1 MATQAKRIYR
11 VADKLIRAANQA
23 QAIRHYATF
32 IDPIRVANSDDLI
45 ELTKA
50 GVEVDEA
57 GAEAEGSEPAEG
69 QHGSEAGGSDAA
81 G

>member
-11 VADKLIRAANQA
+11 VANKLIRANNTA

-32 IDPIRVANSDDLI
+32 IEPIRVANSDDLI

-50 GVEVDEA
+50 GVDVDEA
-57 GAEAEGSEPAEG
+57 GETSETGEGQPAQPEATGSEHAAE
-69 QHGSEAGGSDAA
+69 
-81 G
+81 